1 MSASIRLHIDS
12 DNGAKPHKIRMG
24 VGIYSQTIYMILIYL
39 YIISQQLLTIIFSS
53 WHITRK
59 RKGAYGKHITG
70 YERMLL
76 VPAADE

>member
-39 YIISQQLLTIIFSS
+39 SIHNITATINDNIFFLAYYQEEERSL
-53 WHITRK
+53 WKAYYRVRK
-59 RKGAYGKHITG
+59 NAICAGCG
-70 YERMLL
+70 
-76 VPAADE
+76 